1 MLSEHVWMSPT
12 SQAQARNHD
21 GEKRTHVRMIARTQ
35 LGFQHKPRSLLEE
48 LRGERGREILLEL
61 ENLDVP

>member
-1 MLSEHVWMSPT
+1 
-12 SQAQARNHD
+12 
-21 GEKRTHVRMIARTQ
+21 MIARTQ